1 MQALS
6 DYVIKFEIH
15 DLHYFI
21 SYVLT
26 VQYVQIIQAD
36 NDVSLVIVNFT
47 SSMRSRT
54 EANIDSSSIPFNNC
68 IISVH

>member
-6 DYVIKFEIH
+6 DNVIKFEIH

-26 VQYVQIIQAD
+26 VQYIQIIQAD
-36 NDVSLVIVNFT
+36 NDVSLVIVNLI

-54 EANIDSSSIPFNNC
+54 EANIDSSTI
-68 IISVH
+68 